1 MVKPGKLCLVK
12 ATRDRQ
18 DDMDVSRERQHE
30 RQELFERLEAVDD
43 VKPFYNDEQ
52 AAALACTETHLVG
65 HCEDGFVSCHGLD
78 RTETFHEIDTQ
89 GCADCIVEVEPE
101 ALRVAIAAVD
111 GEPCC
116 FFSSICEAVEPV
128 RESGCLAIACRSV
141 EEREALA
148 SRAVEQVHNTLSW
161 LAPET
166 RAGGMDLATMGC
178 CLLWDNLQ
186 CSPLPLLVWKLLCA
200 GQTTCRPVALC
211 QCSADRPICGYQ
223 TCCSSSAALAEN
235 HITNT
240 CSASLVFKFS

>member
-1 MVKPGKLCLVK
+1 
-12 ATRDRQ
+12 
-18 DDMDVSRERQHE
+18 MDVSRERQHE

-78 RTETFHEIDTQ
+78 RTETFLEIETQ

-128 RESGCLAIACRSV
+128 RKSGCLAIACRSV

-148 SRAVEQVHNTLSW
+148 SRAVEQVHNALSW

-166 RAGGMDLATMGC
+166 LRRWHGFGNNGD
-178 CLLWDNLQ
+178 
-186 CSPLPLLVWKLLCA
+186 VV
-200 GQTTCRPVALC
+200 CR
-211 QCSADRPICGYQ
+211 
-223 TCCSSSAALAEN
+223 EM
-235 HITNT
+235 T
-240 CSASLVFKFS
+240 CSALHCPSLCGTFFVLARRLVAGCTMPMLGKPAYLRLTDML